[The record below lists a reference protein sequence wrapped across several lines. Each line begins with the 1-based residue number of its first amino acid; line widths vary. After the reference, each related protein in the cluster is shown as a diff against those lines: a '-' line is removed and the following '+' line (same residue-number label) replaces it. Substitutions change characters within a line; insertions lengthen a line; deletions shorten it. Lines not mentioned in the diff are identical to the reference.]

1 MDGRAASQTI
11 TDKVPFLLEQG
22 WKIYVLSAITG
33 SLDYRFPH
41 RRLFAVGPS
50 AFRFD
55 IRHWCA
61 LQFGRDWRYYL
72 ITFSISL
79 VLLPLITLER
89 FFVGLS
95 SQWSWTIS
103 ATICSLVWSKKYD
116 INLIY
121 TSGGAWSAHA
131 AGWCLKR
138 LTGIKWIAEI
148 HDPLVERYTKDDD
161 GSGLRLNR
169 ETCFRRALERQIYK
183 DSDFCWWFTEG
194 ALKYA
199 RLRNIMLGA
208 KGSYLLPGA
217 LPPKVRLPYKP
228 RSKLHLAHFG
238 SLSESRS
245 LAPLIRGLATFLLA
259 HPEAVDKIRLEV
271 FGTSLDSLSQHIL
284 KDLKL
289 ENVIACHG
297 RLEYNS
303 EIKLS
308 GRDQV
313 LRVMQQSDYL
323 LLLHGF
329 DESCAEYIP
338 SKLYEYW
345 WANRPILALTH
356 RNPQL
361 DKLIYAISPKNF
373 VGQVSD
379 GDQAIQ
385 ALLRH
390 AWSQWRA
397 NETAEFNVQQPP
409 LSPRD
414 AVIEIDRVVKQNE
427 YLH

>member
-11 TDKVPFLLEQG
+11 TDKIPFLREHNWELH
-22 WKIYVLSAITG
+22 VLSAITG
-33 SLDYRFPH
+33 SLDHRFPH

-55 IRHWCA
+55 IRHWCT
-61 LQFGRDWRYYL
+61 LRFGRDWRYYL
-72 ITFSISL
+72 ITLSIS
-79 VLLPLITLER
+79 VALLPLILLER
-89 FFVGLS
+89 FLVGLS

-103 ATICSLVWSKKYD
+103 ATIYGLIWSKKYD

-131 AGWCLKR
+131 AGWCVKR
-138 LTGIKWIAEI
+138 LTGIRWIAEI
-148 HDPLVERYTKDDD
+148 HDPLVERLNKDDE
-161 GSGLRLNR
+161 GLGLRLNR
-169 ETCFRRALERQIYK
+169 EACFRRALEKQIYK

-199 RLRNIMLGA
+199 RRRNIRLGT
-208 KGSYLLPGA
+208 KGACLLPGT
-217 LPPKVRLPYKP
+217 LPPPARLPYKP

-238 SLSESRS
+238 SLSDSRS
-245 LAPLIRGLATFLLA
+245 LAPLIRGLARFLFVCPDA
-259 HPEAVDKIRLEV
+259 TDKIRLEI
-271 FGTSLDSLSQHIL
+271 FGTSLDSQSQNTV
-284 KDLKL
+284 KALKL
-289 ENVIACHG
+289 ENAVICHG

-303 EIKLS
+303 ALELS

-329 DESCAEYIP
+329 GESCAEYIP

-361 DKLIYAISPKNF
+361 DKLIYAISPQNF
-373 VGQVSD
+373 VGHTED

-390 AWSQWRA
+390 AWSKWYS
-397 NETAEFNVQQPP
+397 NEMSEFKVQRQP

-414 AVIEIDRVVKQNE
+414 TVIKIDQIVKQNE
-427 YLH
+427 DFR